1 MKLTTLCYLE
11 REDCYLMLHRVS
23 KKNDVNRDKWIGIG
37 GKFEPGESP
46 EDCLLREAY
55 EETGYRL
62 TDYKL
67 RGIVTFLF
75 NENDAEYMFLYTA
88 TGFEGTPVSCDEGEL
103 EWVPKG
109 SIVGLYLWE
118 GDRFFFEL
126 LKSGAPFFS
135 LKLRYQDDLLTEA
148 ALDGKPLD
156 LLDVLDEK
164 GNPSGLVRERT
175 LVHLRGDFHRTV
187 RVWIYRK
194 REDRKVEILL
204 QKRSRE
210 KDTYPGCYDTSS
222 AGHVL
227 AGDEYFA
234 SACRELWEELG
245 IKAREGELR
254 LLGFYDEKYVTPW
267 GENLFKNHERNAV
280 YLYEGAVDAAALRLQ
295 KEEVDSVCWM
305 ELSRALSEVRAKN
318 PEFCVPEEEL
328 LLLER
333 AFSERAC
340 S

>member
-11 REDCYLMLHRVS
+11 REDCYLMLHRIS

-103 EWVPKG
+103 EWVPKE
-109 SIVGLYLWE
+109 SIDGLYLWE
-118 GDRFFFEL
+118 GDRIFFEL
-126 LKSGAPFFS
+126 LKSGARSFS

-156 LLDVLDEK
+156 LLDVLDEE

-187 RVWIYRK
+187 RVWIYRE

-227 AGDEYFA
+227 AGDGYSE

-245 IKAREGELR
+245 IRAWEGELR
-254 LLGFYDEKYVTPW
+254 LLGFYDEKYETPW

-280 YLYEGAVDAAALRLQ
+280 YLYEGKTDTAALRLQ

-305 ELSRALSEVRAKN
+305 ELSKVLSEVRDKN

-333 AFSERAC
+333 AFSERAF